1 MKKYYLIARNRDT
14 NSFSIVKLKEKWYK
28 SYGSDEMIRGH
39 LLSDIDLVTTR
50 FDNEEEM
57 ANMMC
62 QNGYISSA
70 NVDCYIV
77 SFSNYHGKEIL
88 KTKEVLYK
96 NHDSKKIEDLR
107 VLAKYY
113 SNPNSYPHPSGVVDH
128 LLDKFCTKAFYN
140 EEFRKFVLI
149 SLDTLPKNITR
160 YFQKSE
166 DMPPYRMKY
175 ESSWAKD
182 NYSVL
187 RSMTE
192 AFERFDIFE
201 GKDRQGQYM
210 DYLNA
215 RNPYR
220 KKIEEQ
226 IKRQIDPKN
235 VEGQISLMDY
245 EEFDKP
251 ITSSYSLDIEVDDAT
266 KRKEIREIVS
276 EGKYKKIT
284 LLGQN
289 VNSYGNDLKTGEN
302 LSRLLRKI
310 CEVPGD
316 FKLSFMTSHPKDLT
330 EEVIN
335 VIASEDKILKDIHLP
350 AQSGNNRI
358 LKLMNRKYTREKYLD
373 IIRKIREKIPNARI
387 TSDFIVGFPTETEE
401 EFEDTMSLVREVKFD
416 GIFAFMYSPR
426 EGTVAA
432 QMEGQIDEKEKR
444 RRVNLLLQLEK
455 EIQEEKKND

>member
-96 NHDSKKIEDLR
+96 NHDSKRIEDLR

-251 ITSSYSLDIEVDDAT
+251 ITSSYSLDIEVDDTT
-266 KRKEIREIVS
+266 KRKEIREIV
-276 EGKYKKIT
+276 KNMPLT
-284 LLGQN
+284 LFSNTSRGCQLKENSNLSNSSDQDLYYSLLSSKMVSIMYHYALHFSLLQTALKVGGNTNLIEEDIRKDEEALNKRLNDQRTLSK
-289 VNSYGNDLKTGEN
+289 VYQWCQIYQKSTSYGTGK
-302 LSRLLRKI
+302 RK
-310 CEVPGD
+310 
-316 FKLSFMTSHPKDLT
+316 
-330 EEVIN
+330 
-335 VIASEDKILKDIHLP
+335 
-350 AQSGNNRI
+350 
-358 LKLMNRKYTREKYLD
+358 
-373 IIRKIREKIPNARI
+373 
-387 TSDFIVGFPTETEE
+387 
-401 EFEDTMSLVREVKFD
+401 
-416 GIFAFMYSPR
+416 
-426 EGTVAA
+426 
-432 QMEGQIDEKEKR
+432 
-444 RRVNLLLQLEK
+444 
-455 EIQEEKKND
+455 